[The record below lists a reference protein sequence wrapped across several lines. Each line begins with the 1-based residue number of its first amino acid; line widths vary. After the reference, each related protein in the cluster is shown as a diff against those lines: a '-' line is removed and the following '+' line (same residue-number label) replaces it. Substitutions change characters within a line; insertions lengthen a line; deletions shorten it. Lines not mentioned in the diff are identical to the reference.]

1 MSYFFSI
8 ACLSACL
15 TANLFNHLSYRGVFC
30 SQREDFVFWSI
41 LEITSLIIAL
51 IFFVTLIFSGGS
63 LEQIALVAAF
73 GSLIIRFGQKL

>member
-8 ACLSACL
+8 ACLAACL
-15 TANLFNHLSYRGVFC
+15 TANLFNHLSYRDVFC

-41 LEITSLIIAL
+41 LEKISLITAL
-51 IFFVTLIFSGGS
+51 TFFVMLVFNGCS